1 MIGCSSTNGTASSA
15 GGDGVGAGCPPS
27 AFRYQLPLRSASAGR
42 ARHVGPITAR
52 RAERGELIAVG
63 EPTASARRPVAVV
76 GELAPRLL
84 LPMLL
89 LALGGCAFVDA
100 SHPLDPDAPRS
111 QQAKATL
118 TGRLELPEGA
128 DAAALREAT
137 VQLTE
142 EGASAP
148 AHEVTPELTGAFRI
162 SSITPGTYVLD
173 VAVPGFEPASRS
185 VTLTLA
191 QTADLGDVTL
201 TALDTRGT
209 VTGTVELAGRGAVGG
224 VVVEAATGEV
234 ATTGADGTFT
244 LELPA
249 GGHRLRFRF
258 PGYVTAEAEIDVTTD
273 QTTTLDPITLQPRP
287 GGVEGTVR
295 MGRFDSAA
303 RRLTATVD
311 ISGPSDQQVTPD
323 EAGDFGVTGL
333 TPGTYTVRV
342 SAPGYAPRTRSIA
355 VQPGE
360 TATAGTYEMTH
371 LSETGDAVT
380 LAGRVTVAGAPR
392 AGATVDVRFVAV
404 GGALATLTTDADG
417 AFTTPAAPDE
427 RYTLAVMGA
436 GVVEVERGPF
446 TYDLNSGDFVD
457 EQGMGTDLAVEQSC
471 AAAICPAGTRCD
483 PGPMRCVAGC
493 AADSDCPDTQYCD
506 DAGAC
511 ADGCRDT
518 EGCPDDHTCIDH
530 ACVPD

>member
-1 MIGCSSTNGTASSA
+1 M
-15 GGDGVGAGCPPS
+15 
-27 AFRYQLPLRSASAGR
+27 R
-42 ARHVGPITAR
+42 
-52 RAERGELIAVG
+52 
-63 EPTASARRPVAVV
+63 
-76 GELAPRLL
+76 RLL
-84 LPMLL
+84 PILL

-111 QQAKATL
+111 KQAKATL
-118 TGRLELPEGA
+118 TGRVALPAGA
-128 DAAALREAT
+128 DAAALRDAT
-137 VQLTE
+137 VRVTE
-142 EGASAP
+142 EGAGEP
-148 AHEVTPELTGAFRI
+148 AHETSPELTGEFRVPG
-162 SSITPGTYVLD
+162 ITPGTYVVD
-173 VAVPGFEPASRS
+173 IAVPGFEPASRS

-191 QTADLGDVTL
+191 QTADLGDVPL

-209 VTGTVELAGRGAVGG
+209 VTGAVELAGRGAIGG

-234 ATTGADGTFT
+234 TTTGADGTFT
-244 LELPA
+244 LTLPA
-249 GGHRLRFRF
+249 GSHRLRFRF
-258 PGYVTAEAEIDVTTD
+258 PGYVTAEAEISVTAD
-273 QTTTLDPITLQPRP
+273 QTTTLDTLTLQARP

-311 ISGPSDQQVTPD
+311 VSGPTDHQVTPD

-360 TATAGTYEMTH
+360 TAAAGTYEMTH
-371 LSETGDAVT
+371 LSETGDAVP
-380 LAGRVTVAGAPR
+380 LAGRLTVAGAPR

-404 GGALATLTTDADG
+404 PGSLATLTTDADG

-436 GVVEVERGPF
+436 GVIEVERGPF
-446 TYDLNSGDFVD
+446 TYDLDRGAFVD

-493 AADSDCPDTQYCD
+493 TADSDCPDAQYCD
-506 DAGAC
+506 DTGAC

-518 EGCPDDHTCIDH
+518 AGCPFDHTCIDH